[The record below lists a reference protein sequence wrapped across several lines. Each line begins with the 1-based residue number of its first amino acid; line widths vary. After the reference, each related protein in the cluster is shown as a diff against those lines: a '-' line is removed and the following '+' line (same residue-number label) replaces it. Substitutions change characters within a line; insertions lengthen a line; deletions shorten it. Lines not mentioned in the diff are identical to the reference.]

1 MLSQAMTHLHGPS
14 GDEEEVQDALMAN
27 MSLRYSQ
34 EAEKSYTKHICI
46 GQTHT
51 CSVDLPLVQ

>member
-1 MLSQAMTHLHGPS
+1 MLSQAVTHLHGPS
-14 GDEEEVQDALMAN
+14 GDEEVQDALIDN
-27 MSLRYSQ
+27 LSLRYSQ

-51 CSVDLPLVQ
+51 CSVALPLVQ

>member
-1 MLSQAMTHLHGPS
+1 MTHLHGPS
-14 GDEEEVQDALMAN
+14 GDEEEVQDALMVN

-51 CSVDLPLVQ
+51 CSVALPLVQ